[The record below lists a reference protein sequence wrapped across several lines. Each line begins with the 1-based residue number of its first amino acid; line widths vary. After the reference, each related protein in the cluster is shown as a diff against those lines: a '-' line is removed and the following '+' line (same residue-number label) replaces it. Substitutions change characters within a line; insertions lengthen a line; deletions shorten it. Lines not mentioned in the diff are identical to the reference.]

1 MAYIIR
7 YLYQEK
13 AGITDLA
20 QEKPGIIYL
29 SQKKTELLT

>member
-1 MAYIIR
+1 MAYILR

-13 AGITDLA
+13 AGIIDLA

-29 SQKKTELLT
+29 SQK